1 MLDTV
6 AIRLKENDFHI
17 IDHSKFSPDTTNL
30 FQPPYTRLGS
40 RGFLDAYS
48 NPTRSDYERGIYK
61 PSLTVRKRWINNKPE
76 IFLYIQFSAPK
87 LLFGNNFDELI
98 DDDFENLIAE
108 LKERLLL
115 MSVVVNENSLINA
128 DLVKVHFS
136 KNIILEDFVIPYLI
150 IQDLAKVDLSL
161 RYDISEKDY
170 RNGGNS
176 LRYHSNS
183 FELIF
188 YDKKK
193 DLLQSKISEKR
204 AIEKENLIQMNLF
217 DNLQIVKP
225 FEVLRIEARYNSK
238 RKLQQS
244 YPELKIFK
252 DCFSTKVS
260 TSILSSIWRDI
271 LHSYQALT
279 FIREDKQQFIQSTIA
294 YNPKTRLNTI
304 LSAYAYLEIAN
315 SIGIRDLRKIIEKH
329 YSRKTWYILRDRIN
343 SLEFKRCAPDYF
355 NYITEKLQIYQPIK
369 LISYKDAFKKV
380 EK

>member
-1 MLDTV
+1 MIDT
-6 AIRLKENDFHI
+6 ITLRLNKEDFHI

-30 FQPPYTRLGS
+30 FQPPYARFGS
-40 RGFLDAYS
+40 RGYLEAYS

-61 PSLTVRKRWINNKPE
+61 PSLTVRKRWTDNKPE
-76 IFLYIQFSAPK
+76 VFLYIQFSAPK
-87 LLFGNNFDELI
+87 LLFGNNFDELV
-98 DDDFENLIAE
+98 DEDFNNVVSE
-108 LKERLLL
+108 LKDRLLS
-115 MSVVVNENSLINA
+115 MSVVVNENTLVNA

-136 KNIILEDFVIPYLI
+136 KNIVLDNFLIPYLI
-150 IQDLAKVDLSL
+150 IQDLSKVDLSL

-176 LRYHSNS
+176 LRYHSNA

-204 AIEKENLIQMNLF
+204 SIEKENLIQMNLF
-217 DNLQIVKP
+217 DNLEIIKP

-238 RKLQQS
+238 RKLQQH
-244 YPELKIFK
+244 YPEPKTFK

-260 TSILSSIWRDI
+260 ATILSSIWKDV
-271 LHSYQALT
+271 LQSYQALT
-279 FIREDKQQFIQSTIA
+279 VIREGKQQFIQSTLA
-294 YNPKTRLNTI
+294 YNPNARLNTI

-315 SIGIRDLRKIIEKH
+315 SIGVRDLRKIVESH
-329 YSRKTWYILRDRIN
+329 YSRKSWYTLRDRIN
-343 SLEFKRCAPDYF
+343 SLEFKRNTPDYF
-355 NYITEKLQIYQPIK
+355 NFITEKLQKYEPVK
-369 LISYKDAFKKV
+369 LISYKDAFKNE